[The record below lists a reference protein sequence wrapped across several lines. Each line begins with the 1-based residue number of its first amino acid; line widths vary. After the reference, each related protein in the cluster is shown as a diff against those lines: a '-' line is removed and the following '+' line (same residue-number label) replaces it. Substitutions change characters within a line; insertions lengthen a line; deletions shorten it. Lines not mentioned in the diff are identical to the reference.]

1 MASDDSLLVHDV
13 PRRLEDGGSV
23 AASEDASYAAR
34 TADVLHSLLPPK
46 RWTTEEGETL
56 VQYVSVRPVDRL
68 GVLDLA
74 DTLDARLE
82 EQQSRETGLC
92 PVREELYS
100 QLFDEMI
107 RQITLISP
115 ERGLLLLRV
124 RDQLRMTIASYQTLY
139 ATSLAFGMRKTM
151 QADELTS
158 ELVSQSS
165 KLEAE
170 VQERRALILQLQ
182 DDVERLEEDA
192 AARGEL
198 DERRRAKELDVLRFQ
213 AEQLQ
218 TFLAQRGVATE
229 SPAPSKRSV
238 ASSIASS

>member
-1 MASDDSLLVHDV
+1 
-13 PRRLEDGGSV
+13 
-23 AASEDASYAAR
+23 
-34 TADVLHSLLPPK
+34 
-46 RWTTEEGETL
+46 
-56 VQYVSVRPVDRL
+56 
-68 GVLDLA
+68 
-74 DTLDARLE
+74 
-82 EQQSRETGLC
+82 
-92 PVREELYS
+92 
-100 QLFDEMI
+100 MI